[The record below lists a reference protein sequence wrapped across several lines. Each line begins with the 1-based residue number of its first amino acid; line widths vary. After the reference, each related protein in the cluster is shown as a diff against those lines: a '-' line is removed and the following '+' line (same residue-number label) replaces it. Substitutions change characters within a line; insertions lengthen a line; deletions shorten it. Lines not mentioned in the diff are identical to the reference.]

1 MFSRELVE
9 PPQSAAS
16 LFPEQADEA
25 ALHTRPVLIVHP
37 DEPQIQAALLAVRP
51 SFSLHDDIILH
62 ILIDLS
68 QYEPAEHPLAPQIQ
82 IALFGS
88 SPLIR
93 VHSGADR
100 QRQVLEEEQ
109 DLVEEESVL

>member
-1 MFSRELVE
+1 MVLSLLPLSL
-9 PPQSAAS
+9 PPWS
-16 LFPEQADEA
+16 DG
-25 ALHTRPVLIVHP
+25 T
-37 DEPQIQAALLAVRP
+37 VRQ
-51 SFSLHDDIILH
+51 

-100 QRQVLEEEQ
+100 QRHEKEEEQ
-109 DLVEEESVL
+109 DVVEEDFVL

>member
-37 DEPQIQAALLAVRP
+37 DEPQIQ
-51 SFSLHDDIILH
+51 S
-62 ILIDLS
+62 
-68 QYEPAEHPLAPQIQ
+68 
-82 IALFGS
+82 ALFGS
-88 SPLIR
+88 FPLIR

-100 QRQVLEEEQ
+100 QRQDLEEEQ
-109 DLVEEESVL
+109 NVVEENNVL